1 MARTRGASYH
11 EDGELL
17 DKDGKPIPTERAE
30 AIVYA
35 EALAIE
41 PRDDDPPQVLPAGDD
56 HPVVPAPTRYR
67 CDASTWDR
75 NMEAWEAMR
84 LLNVLMGG
92 ELKGELDDEE
102 WSRLPADVRRHWR
115 RVAA

>member
-30 AIVYA
+30 AAMFLQAQADAVIA
-35 EALAIE
+35 EAAAPSE
-41 PRDDDPPQVLPAGDD
+41 PAAP
-56 HPVVPAPTRYR
+56 PAPTRWR

-115 RVAA
+115 RVGA